1 MFSLMLGFFKCVNLF
16 LNLFYHNGE
25 SFNHLVRGNAIIES
39 QIQGV
44 ESLCRLTQLHGEITM
59 YYQISYIFYHNM
71 DCLR

>member
-1 MFSLMLGFFKCVNLF
+1 MS
-16 LNLFYHNGE
+16 
-25 SFNHLVRGNAIIES
+25 IIES

-71 DCLR
+71 DCLRQLVKRY